1 MLRVKQMVI
10 IKSPWPTGWSDDL
23 KLYPW
28 TFFFSF
34 IYQSTSL
41 CSHAVDGHQMYLGG
55 SVVGKA

>member
-41 CSHAVDGHQMYLGG
+41 CSHAVDGHQMYL
-55 SVVGKA
+55 